1 MQVFHPS
8 DFLMI
13 PIFPDRNLPED
24 NCQVGEFPTDL
35 STNVD
40 NFPSNPGQIKDVPK
54 LNNILDK

>member
-1 MQVFHPS
+1 
-8 DFLMI
+8 MI

-40 NFPSNPGQIKDVPK
+40 NFPANSGQIRHVSK